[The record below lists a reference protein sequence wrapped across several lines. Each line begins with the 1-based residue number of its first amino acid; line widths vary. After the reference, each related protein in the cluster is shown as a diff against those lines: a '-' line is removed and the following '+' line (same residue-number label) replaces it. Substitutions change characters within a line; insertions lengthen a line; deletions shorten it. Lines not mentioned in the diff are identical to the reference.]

1 MARRRKG
8 DEAMSFEEAWLIVK
22 ESDEDFL
29 SSQSN
34 FSFNPDAMEG
44 KSHAGNYV
52 DEVRS
57 LVEDGM
63 PVMMAVQTVC
73 RLVGCKGR
81 DLMRAYTEAY
91 R

>member
-1 MARRRKG
+1 
-8 DEAMSFEEAWLIVK
+8 MSFEQAWLIVK